1 MSVSL
6 KKRLKFSKR
15 AVRDYVRVLD
25 YIASENF
32 LNAALV
38 QGRIENALTHI
49 ASFPDIGHKGREPG
63 TREFVVP
70 KTSHTIIYRVT
81 ASTVIVGQFVH
92 QAQDRA

>member
-1 MSVSL
+1 MNASS

-15 AVRDYVRVLD
+15 AIRDYVLVLD
-25 YIASENF
+25 YIASENL

-70 KTSHTIIYRVT
+70 KTSHTIVYRVT
-81 ASTVIVGQFVH
+81 ASHVIVGQFVH
-92 QAQDRA
+92 QAQDR